1 MSSLAPPA
9 PRPVGPRLV
18 RAEILKLA
26 TRRGLMVAS
35 FCVTVGATVATF
47 AILAILHATDP
58 VHHKVIG
65 GLSHFDDGIYSLT
78 QLATVAAVLIGATAG
93 AGDLAGGFFRNLVV
107 TGRPR
112 ASLYLARIPGGLAL
126 LIPLTTLAYAITAA
140 LSQVSPGS
148 ERTPSTRLLI
158 EAGLWFELYVTV
170 MFLLALGLASL
181 LSSRATTLGI
191 LAALQLLV
199 TPVVQG
205 LHNPGVGAEAILGIA
220 LWHLAPKQ
228 LLNGAP
234 PGHIG
239 MSPAATVL
247 VLASWMLLAVGLGG
261 WRTITR
267 DA

>member
-1 MSSLAPPA
+1 MTTIALTVR
-9 PRPVGPRLV
+9 RPFGPRLV

-26 TRRGLMVAS
+26 TRRGLIIAS
-35 FCVTVGATVATF
+35 ALLTVGATIATF
-47 AILAILHATDP
+47 AILAGLHATDP
-58 VHHKVIG
+58 SHHKLIG
-65 GLSHFDDGIYSLT
+65 GLSHFDDGMYSLT

-93 AGDLAGGFFRNLVV
+93 AGDLAAGFFRNLVV

-112 ASLYLARIPGGLAL
+112 TSLFAARLPGGLVVL
-126 LIPLTTLAYAITAA
+126 LPLVAVAYAVLAG
-140 LSQVSPGS
+140 LSQVVPGN
-148 ERTPSTRLLI
+148 RTPSTTLVI
-158 EAGLWFELYVTV
+158 QSGLWLELYVGV

-181 LSSRATTLGI
+181 LGSRATTLAV
-191 LAALQLLV
+191 LAGLELLV

-205 LHNPGVGAEAILGIA
+205 LHNPGVGAEAVLGIA
-220 LWHLAPKQ
+220 LWRLAPKE

-239 MSPAATVL
+239 MSVAATVT
-247 VLASWMLLAVGLGG
+247 VIAAWLLIALGLGA